1 MKLLVAC
8 DGSQPAMRAVGFALD
23 LIRRIPGEPGSV
35 VLVNVHD
42 DTALRHARSVVGKSV
57 VDDYLRQQSEAELS
71 AARAAI
77 DAAGVPLVVDVRV
90 GRISEQVVQSAKDH
104 GCELLVLGAKGR
116 GAVVDALLGSV
127 AQRVLFSAS
136 APVVL
141 VK

>member
-8 DGSQPAMRAVGFALD
+8 DGSQPALRAVGFALD

-57 VDDYLRQQSEAELS
+57 VDDYLRQQSEAELG

-127 AQRVLFSAS
+127 AQRVLFSAT

>member
-8 DGSQPAMRAVGFALD
+8 DGSQPALRAVGFALD

-57 VDDYLRQQSEAELS
+57 VDDYLRQQSEAELG